1 MDRLTRTANIIK
13 AYYSYKKNSDSA
25 TFIKEVCGFFDF
37 IKSEPISEA
46 DMNFLLFLANEA
58 GIPQYFD
65 LLKGKFTECR
75 ISDENI
81 KTLTLSAL
89 FHDASLI
96 RGNSKLHRYQKN
108 VLDSFTARQQNRF
121 VLTAPTSFGKT
132 FLVYEIIQKMQYQN
146 ILLIFPAIS
155 LLSENYARLCS
166 SDSFQ
171 EYKIHSLSEEEFNL
185 SEKNIFIFT
194 PERFLS
200 FMDSHQHLHFDF
212 AFIDEVYKIDN
223 SFIIDQETS
232 GENERDTAYRLALEF
247 ICNLTSDMLLA
258 GPYMALPQPNTQQH
272 KSFNN
277 FAEDN
282 GFTFLLYNQFE
293 IVSKEYTTV
302 KSKQRYNIDQIP
314 VEIGSISKG
323 QKIANIIKSLSTPK
337 ENTIIYCGR
346 RSDTEAYAK
355 ALLKD
360 QTLISFFQE
369 TCSGIESN
377 TYEIFVN
384 HLEHTFGDDWIVLKA
399 LKGRIGIHHSLIP
412 KYIQKEIIN
421 LFNAGA
427 LLCLFST
434 TTITEGVNTSAKN
447 IIITSNKKGLKP
459 LRQFDA
465 KNIAGR
471 AGRFH
476 QHYSGR
482 VIDLNN
488 GFENI
493 VNGQPEI
500 LEHKNYDVQATKTD
514 VDYQITKD
522 QYLSESERQEKAS
535 ILLQV
540 AASEIPSEV
549 FDCFRI
555 VGPKDKLILYSY
567 ISRMPWWTIEEIK
580 RVSQSLAQSGAH
592 RLYWSGFQQIMDMIL
607 PIVREDKLKQ
617 LITIRTGKQQ
627 QYSLVTVL
635 LSSYLSGG
643 FLSMVEFYVKRSDS
657 PKTKDEAMRQVADF
671 VYNVFKYHLVK
682 YLGLF
687 DVFFRYQVSKS
698 ENINME
704 DVAGLGLLLQKLE
717 YNALSPNAR
726 KVSDY
731 GVPFKLIDCYD
742 SKTPYDKG
750 QFDEY
755 EQHIDQEISRLFT

>member
-337 ENTIIYCGR
+337 ENTIVYCGR

-369 TCSGIESN
+369 TCSRIESN

-657 PKTKDEAMRQVADF
+657 PKTKDEAIRQVADF

>member
-96 RGNSKLHRYQKN
+96 RENSKLHRYQKN

-447 IIITSNKKGLKP
+447 IIITSNRKGLKP

-471 AGRFH
+471 AGRFC

-493 VNGQPEI
+493 VNGQPEL
-500 LEHKNYDVQATKTD
+500 LEHRNYDVQATKTD

-522 QYLSESERQEKAS
+522 QYLSESERKEKAS
-535 ILLQV
+535 ILSQM
-540 AASEIPSEV
+540 AASKIPLEV
-549 FDCFRI
+549 FDCFRV
-555 VGPKDKLILYSY
+555 VGPKDKLILYFY
-567 ISRMPWWTIEEIK
+567 ISRMPWWIVDEIK
-580 RVSQSLAQSGAH
+580 RVSQYLAQSGAH
-592 RLYWSGFQQIMDMIL
+592 RLYWRGFQQIMDLIL

-617 LITIRTGKQQ
+617 LITIRTGTQQ

-643 FLSMVEFYVKRSDS
+643 FLSMVEFYIKRSGS

-671 VYNVFKYHLVK
+671 VYNVFRYHLVK

-742 SKTPYDKG
+742 SKTPYDKN
-750 QFDEY
+750 QFDAY
-755 EQHIDQEISRLFT
+755 EQYIDQEISRLLT